1 MGFSDWLSNL
11 GASFSQDDAN
21 SPPQKQQSKTIE
33 GKIEKPTV
41 SDIAMYNFNHAP
53 SDAENINAS
62 GKTGGIGRGGTASAI
77 PVEGAEVLG
86 SEVDKKAVS
95 GSNALSKLI
104 STNPYFM
111 AGGGLMVLGA
121 GFAVL
126 KRGVTLLA
134 QLAQKRL
141 LVNLEIRN
149 SDKAYLWF
157 LKWMAQYKGRVSR
170 QLSVRTTFV
179 EHPNGS
185 VTTGFSFVPGPGNHW
200 LKYKKAWFY
209 VKRQRSERIHNSG
222 QPMETVTVTTL
233 YRDRFLL
240 AAILDEAR
248 SMAMEMNQGKT
259 VLFKSWGQDWRPFG
273 KPRKKRQM
281 DSVILDK
288 GIKTLIV
295 KDVQEFLKSSTWYDK
310 RGIPYRRGY
319 LLYGPPGSGKTSF
332 IQALAGEFD
341 YNIAIMNISERNLTD
356 DRLAYLM
363 NNIPE
368 RTILLLEDIDAAF
381 NKREQ
386 TNNQGYVSGVTFS
399 GLLNALDGVAS
410 AEGVLTFMT
419 TNHPEK
425 LDPAM
430 MRPGR
435 IDMKIEI
442 GNATDYQV
450 KQMFMRFYDKEEE
463 SETFL
468 KRLKELGLPY
478 ISTAQL
484 QGLFVQFKDSSK
496 GAIDN
501 IDILKTPRLNNFFY
515 E

>member
-1 MGFSDWLSNL
+1 MGLSDWISSLGEFLS
-11 GASFSQDDAN
+11 
-21 SPPQKQQSKTIE
+21 PQHSNDLPHKGQPKVIE

-53 SDAENINAS
+53 SEAENSNAS
-62 GKTGGIGRGGTASAI
+62 IELKGIGRNGSAAGIPIVGTEAS
-77 PVEGAEVLG
+77 ENEKNTKSL
-86 SEVDKKAVS
+86 S
-95 GSNALSKLI
+95 GSSTLSKVI

-111 AGGGLMVLGA
+111 AGGGLMALGA
-121 GFAVL
+121 GFAIL
-126 KRGVTLLA
+126 RRGVTLLA

-179 EHPNGS
+179 QHPNGS

-209 VKRQRSERIHNSG
+209 IKRQRSERIHNSG

-233 YRDRFLL
+233 FRDRFLL
-240 AAILDEAR
+240 AAMLDEAR
-248 SMAMEMNQGKT
+248 SMAMMMNQGKT

-273 KPRKKRQM
+273 KPRKKRLM

-288 GIKTLIV
+288 GVKNLIV
-295 KDVQEFLKSSTWYDK
+295 KDVKEFLKSSNWYDE

-386 TNNQGYVSGVTFS
+386 TDTQGYVSGVTFS

-435 IDMKIEI
+435 IDLKIEI
-442 GNATDYQV
+442 GNASDYQV
-450 KQMFMRFYDKEEE
+450 KKMFMRFYDDEAK
-463 SETFL
+463 SEVFL
-468 KRLKELGLPY
+468 KKLRELGLPY

-484 QGLFVQFKDSSK
+484 QGLFVQFKDKSES
-496 GAIDN
+496 AIDN
-501 IDILKTPRLNNFFY
+501 INILKTPRLNQFFY